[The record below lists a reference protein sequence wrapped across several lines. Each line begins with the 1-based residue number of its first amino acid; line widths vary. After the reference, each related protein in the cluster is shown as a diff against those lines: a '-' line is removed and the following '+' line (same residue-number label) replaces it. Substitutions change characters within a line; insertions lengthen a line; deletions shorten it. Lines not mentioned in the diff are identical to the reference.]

1 VINQTL
7 TDLFMTDLW
16 NAVHAFPTDSIKV
29 ALYDQTATLGR
40 GTTAYTTAGEVVSA
54 GYTAGGITLTN
65 VSVRFEEPYSWL
77 LFDNPIWN
85 AALSAKGALMY
96 NASKSNKAIA
106 VFDFGMVRTSTTT
119 FQLRALNSSPTT
131 AVLRFKR

>member
-1 VINQTL
+1 MINQTL
-7 TDLFMTDLW
+7 TDVFMTDLW
-16 NAVHAFPTDSIKV
+16 RAVHDFTTDTIKV
-29 ALYDQTATLGR
+29 ALYGTSAEIGRAT
-40 GTTAYTTAGEVVSA
+40 TVYTTTGEIVSS
-54 GYTAGGITLTN
+54 GYTAGGIALSN

-77 LFDNPIWN
+77 VFDNPTWSG
-85 AALSAKGALMY
+85 ALLAKGALMY

-119 FQLRALNSSPTT
+119 FQLRALNNAPLT